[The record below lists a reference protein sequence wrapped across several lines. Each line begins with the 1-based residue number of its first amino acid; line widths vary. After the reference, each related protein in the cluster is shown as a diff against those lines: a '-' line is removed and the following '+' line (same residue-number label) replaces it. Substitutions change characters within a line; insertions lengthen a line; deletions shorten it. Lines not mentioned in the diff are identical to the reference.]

1 MQSRAQTLFRSDL
14 RRYNRL
20 MTQKLYY
27 EPAGFTS
34 ALPGALPLGGSR
46 TTRFTTAICCRR
58 SASGVERE
66 ILSAEELP
74 SEVKAALTKPR
85 PDLAGVSMTRPSIMG
100 IVNVTPDS
108 FSDGGDRFDSGR
120 AVADGL
126 AMWSAGADF
135 IDVGGEST
143 RPGSEPPTLE
153 EELRRVVPVVKG
165 LASQGVRVSVDTR
178 RAAVMA
184 EAASAGAAIIND
196 ISALTSEPEALSV
209 AAESGLPVILM
220 HMRGEPR
227 TMQVA
232 PRYDDVV
239 LDVYD
244 YLAQRIEACQEA
256 GIALSRLCVDPG
268 VGFGKTAAHNVEL
281 VARLAVF
288 HGLGCPLLLGVSRKS
303 FIGKFS
309 QGESPKDRVAGTL
322 AVTLAGVLRGA
333 QIHRVHDVQEA
344 LQGLALWRA
353 VEDAGM
359 ERPAPATPRAE
370 DE

>member
-1 MQSRAQTLFRSDL
+1 
-14 RRYNRL
+14 
-20 MTQKLYY
+20 
-27 EPAGFTS
+27 
-34 ALPGALPLGGSR
+34 
-46 TTRFTTAICCRR
+46 
-58 SASGVERE
+58 
-66 ILSAEELP
+66 
-74 SEVKAALTKPR
+74 
-85 PDLAGVSMTRPSIMG
+85 MTRPSIMG

-108 FSDGGDRFDSGR
+108 FSDGGDRFDSRR

-333 QIHRVHDVQEA
+333 HIHRVHDVQEA
-344 LQGLALWRA
+344 LQALALWRA